1 MPQPNRGGHA
11 AAPTAAP
18 IKGGGS
24 KPSAAGDKNLPKPVK
39 SSGIKGS
46 GTK

>member
-1 MPQPNRGGHA
+1 MAQPNRGGHA

-24 KPSAAGDKNLPKPVK
+24 KPSPAGEKNLPSPVHP
-39 SSGIKGS
+39 SGVKGS